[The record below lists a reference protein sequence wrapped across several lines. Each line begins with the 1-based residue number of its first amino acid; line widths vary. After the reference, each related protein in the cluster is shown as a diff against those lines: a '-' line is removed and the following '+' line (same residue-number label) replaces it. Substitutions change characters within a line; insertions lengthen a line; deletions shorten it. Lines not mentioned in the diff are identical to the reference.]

1 MLSSASGPSSTTMSG
16 GGGVWQ
22 PWHSIGAP
30 SIEAPSCHG
39 LAVICG
45 APLAVPAIGVISDS
59 EAAHARHHTAASAV
73 RARTARAKGF
83 EGRRIIGPKHNSRA
97 QGALPRAAART
108 PLRSW

>member
-22 PWHSIGAP
+22 PWHSIGEP

-39 LAVICG
+39 VAVISG
-45 APLAVPAIGVISDS
+45 PPLAVPAIGVMNDS

-73 RARTARAKGF
+73 RARMARVKRF
-83 EGRRIIGPKHNSRA
+83 EGWRIIGPKGNSAPR
-97 QGALPRAAART
+97 GAEV
-108 PLRSW
+108 